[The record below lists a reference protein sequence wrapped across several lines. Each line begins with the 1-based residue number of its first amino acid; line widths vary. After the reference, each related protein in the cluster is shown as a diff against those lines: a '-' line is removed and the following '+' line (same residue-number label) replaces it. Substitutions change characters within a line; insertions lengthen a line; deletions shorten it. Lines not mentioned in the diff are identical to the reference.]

1 MSLEVTGRLKK
12 FLESQTGVK
21 KDGSGNWI
29 KQSFL
34 VETDAQY
41 NNLYCFEVFG
51 DDKVQNLTKY
61 QKEGDS
67 VMVEFNVN
75 TNEYNGNYYT
85 TLAAWKISKQ
95 DNETPSQNASEFA
108 PPQTG
113 FAPAENF
120 KEEEHDDLPW

>member
-1 MSLEVTGRLKK
+1 MSLEVTGKLKK
-12 FLESQTGVK
+12 FLEPQTGVK

-67 VMVEFNVN
+67 VSVEFNVN

-95 DNETPSQNASEFA
+95 SGTSEIPTSSNETFA
-108 PPQTG
+108 TTT
-113 FAPAENF
+113 EF
-120 KEEEHDDLPW
+120 KEEEHDDLPF